1 MFKKTMTYT
10 DWNGVERTEDIYF
23 NLSKAEL
30 LEMQLT
36 TEGGVDNMIQ
46 RIVRAKDTVALVK
59 LYKELILKAYGRKTA
74 DGRRFEKSEEISR
87 EFTETPMYSDLYM
100 ELSTNDEAATDFIT
114 GIMPKDLENEVKKAM
129 NDSSQLNLIGHESN

>member
-36 TEGGVDNMIQ
+36 TEGGIDNMIQ
-46 RIVRAKDTVALVK
+46 QIVRAKDTVSLVK
-59 LYKELILKAYGRKTA
+59 LYKELILKAYGRKSA

-87 EFTETPMYSDLYM
+87 AFTETPMYSDLYM
-100 ELSTNDEAATDFIT
+100 ELATNDKAASDFIT

-129 NDSSQLNLIGHESN
+129 NDSSQLSLIGHESN

>member
-36 TEGGVDNMIQ
+36 TEGGIDNMIQ
-46 RIVRAKDTVALVK
+46 RIVRAKDTVSLVK
-59 LYKELILKAYGRKTA
+59 LYKELILKAYGRKSA

-87 EFTETPMYSDLYM
+87 AFTETPMYSDLYM
-100 ELSTNDEAATDFIT
+100 ELSTNDEAATEFIT

-129 NDSSQLNLIGHESN
+129 NDSSQLSLIGHESN

>member
-1 MFKKTMTYT
+1 MFKKTMTYI

-46 RIVRAKDTVALVK
+46 RIVRAKDTVSLVK
-59 LYKELILKAYGRKTA
+59 LYKELILKAYGRKSD
-74 DGRRFEKSEEISR
+74 DGRRFEKSEELSR
-87 EFTETPMYSDLYM
+87 AFTETPMYSDLYM
-100 ELSTNDEAATDFIT
+100 ELSTNDKAASDFIT

-129 NDSSQLNLIGHESN
+129 NDSSQLSLIGHESN

>member
-36 TEGGVDNMIQ
+36 TEGGIDNMIQ
-46 RIVRAKDTVALVK
+46 RMVQAKDTVSLVK
-59 LYKELILKAYGRKTA
+59 LYKELILKAYGRKSA

-87 EFTETPMYSDLYM
+87 EFTETSMFSDFYM
-100 ELSTNDEAATDFIT
+100 ELATNDKAASDFLT
-114 GIMPKDLENEVKKAM
+114 GIMPKDLEAEVKKAM
-129 NDSSQLNLIGHESN
+129 NNPNQLGLVGNESN